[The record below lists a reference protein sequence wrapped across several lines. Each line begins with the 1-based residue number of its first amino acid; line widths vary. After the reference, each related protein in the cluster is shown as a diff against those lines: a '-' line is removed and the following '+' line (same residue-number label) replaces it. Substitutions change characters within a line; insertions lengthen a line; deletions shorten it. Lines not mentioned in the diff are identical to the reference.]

1 MIFKKLKETLS
12 EFIDALRDTEET
24 ENIDWGSTIGVA
36 VAVLLITMVLVI
48 FIEPLAM
55 ILKYIIYGVLFLIVL
70 APPTL
75 LLRGAYHQNKQSE
88 NYVEYPVYFGYNG
101 TCWVISKLSEEFQEM
116 EKYFLVLYLE
126 NIYYPINSIITYRF
140 RFVPRKEIQG
150 SYELIQILQRIG
162 EKMVARSCQKWGI
175 LASYES
181 LVACNVQET
190 ESCLSVTFARN
201 SFGIPYIGMLR
212 NAAYRDYHLMSQV
225 PDMEEEEK
233 TEDDDWMEE

>member
-1 MIFKKLKETLS
+1 MIFKKIKEMFI
-12 EFIDALRDTEET
+12 EFFDALRDTEET

-36 VAVLLITMVLVI
+36 VAVLITMVILVM

-75 LLRGAYHQNKQSE
+75 LLRGTYHQNKQSE

-101 TCWVISKLSEEFQEM
+101 TCWVISDLSLAFREM
-116 EKYFLVLYLE
+116 EQYFLVLYFE
-126 NIYYPINSIITYRF
+126 KVYYPRDSIITYRF

-162 EKMVARSCQKWGI
+162 EKMVARSCQQWGI
-175 LASYES
+175 SANYES
-181 LVACNVQET
+181 LVACNIQKP
-190 ESCLSVTFARN
+190 ESCLNITFARY
-201 SFGIPYIGMLR
+201 SCGIPYIGMLR
-212 NAAYRDYHLMSQV
+212 NAAYRDYHLMNQV
-225 PDMEEEEK
+225 PDMEEKMEE
-233 TEDDDWMEE
+233 DDWMEEQ

>member
-1 MIFKKLKETLS
+1 MILKKIKEIFTA
-12 EFIDALRDTEET
+12 FIDALRDTEET

-36 VAVLLITMVLVI
+36 VAVLITMVILVM

-55 ILKYIIYGVLFLIVL
+55 ILKYIIYGLLFLIVL

-116 EKYFLVLYLE
+116 EKYFLVFHLE
-126 NIYYPINSIITYRF
+126 NIYYPRNSIITYRF

-162 EKMVARSCQKWGI
+162 EKMVARSCQQWGI
-175 LASYES
+175 LANYES
-181 LVACNVQET
+181 LVACNIQ
-190 ESCLSVTFARN
+190 ESCLSITFARN
-201 SFGIPYIGMLR
+201 SFGIPYIVALR
-212 NAAYRDYHLMSQV
+212 NAAYRDYHLASQV
-225 PDMEEEEK
+225 PADMEEK

>member
-101 TCWVISKLSEEFQEM
+101 TCWVISDLSVAFREM

-126 NIYYPINSIITYRF
+126 NIYYPRDSIITYRF

-162 EKMVARSCQKWGI
+162 EKMVARSCQQWGI
-175 LASYES
+175 SANYYES
-181 LVACNVQET
+181 LVACNIQ
-190 ESCLSVTFARN
+190 ESCLSITFARN
-201 SFGIPYIGMLR
+201 SFGIPYIVALR
-212 NAAYRDYHLMSQV
+212 NAAYRDYHLASQV
-225 PDMEEEEK
+225 PADMEEK

>member
-1 MIFKKLKETLS
+1 MIFKKLKEMLIA
-12 EFIDALRDTEET
+12 FRDALRDTEET

-36 VAVLLITMVLVI
+36 VAVLITMMILVM

-88 NYVEYPVYFGYNG
+88 DYVEYPVYFGYNG
-101 TCWVISKLSEEFQEM
+101 TCWILSELSSAFREM

-126 NIYYPINSIITYRF
+126 NIYYPRDSIITYRF

-162 EKMVARSCQKWGI
+162 EKMVARSCQQWGI
-175 LASYES
+175 SANYES
-181 LVACNVQET
+181 LVACNIQ
-190 ESCLSVTFARN
+190 ESCLSITFARN
-201 SFGIPYIGMLR
+201 SFGIPYIVALR
-212 NAAYRDYHLMSQV
+212 NAAYRDYHLASQV
-225 PDMEEEEK
+225 PADMEEK

>member
-1 MIFKKLKETLS
+1 MIFRRIKEMLTA
-12 EFIDALRDTEET
+12 FRDALRDTEET

-36 VAVLLITMVLVI
+36 AAVLITMLMLVL

-55 ILKYIIYGVLFLIVL
+55 ILKYIIYGLLFLIVL

-101 TCWVISKLSEEFQEM
+101 TCWILSELSSAFREM

-126 NIYYPINSIITYRF
+126 NIYYPRDSIITYRF

-162 EKMVARSCQKWGI
+162 EKMVARSCQQWGI
-175 LASYES
+175 SANYES
-181 LVACNVQET
+181 LVACNIQ
-190 ESCLSVTFARN
+190 ESCLSITFARN
-201 SFGIPYIGMLR
+201 SFGIPYIVALR
-212 NAAYRDYHLMSQV
+212 NAAYRDYHLASQV
-225 PDMEEEEK
+225 PADMEEK

>member
-1 MIFKKLKETLS
+1 MILKKLKEMLIA
-12 EFIDALRDTEET
+12 FRDALRDTEET

-36 VAVLLITMVLVI
+36 VAVLITMVILVM

-101 TCWVISKLSEEFQEM
+101 TCWVISKLSETFREM
-116 EKYFLVLYLE
+116 EKYFLVFYLE
-126 NIYYPINSIITYRF
+126 NIYYPRDSIITYQF

-162 EKMVARSCQKWGI
+162 EKIVARSCQQWGI
-175 LASYES
+175 AANYES
-181 LVACNVQET
+181 LVACNVQES
-190 ESCLSVTFARN
+190 ESCLRITFARN
-201 SFGIPYIGMLR
+201 SFGIPYIVALR
-212 NAAYRDYHLMSQV
+212 NAAYRDYHLASQV
-225 PDMEEEEK
+225 PDMEEK

>member
-1 MIFKKLKETLS
+1 MILKKLKEMLIA
-12 EFIDALRDTEET
+12 FRDALRDTEET

-36 VAVLLITMVLVI
+36 VAVLITMVILVM

-75 LLRGAYHQNKQSE
+75 LLRGAYHQNKQFE

-101 TCWVISKLSEEFQEM
+101 TCWVISDLSVAFREM

-126 NIYYPINSIITYRF
+126 NIYYPRDSIITYRF

-162 EKMVARSCQKWGI
+162 EKMVARSCQQWGI
-175 LASYES
+175 SANYYES
-181 LVACNVQET
+181 LVACNIQ
-190 ESCLSVTFARN
+190 ESCLSITFARN
-201 SFGIPYIGMLR
+201 SFGIPYIVALR
-212 NAAYRDYHLMSQV
+212 NAAYRDYHLASQV
-225 PDMEEEEK
+225 PADMEEK